1 MCGSDGSSHCT
12 HLRPMMGPADD
23 HLKLNG
29 ESIGTQRKL
38 SNQVWWS
45 GSALS
50 SICVHFIPSIG
61 PEEEKQSMNKV
72 LVIYLAQ
79 IFTSIKL
86 FYKKITLKLKI
97 INYMILPALDH
108 LIPTPWMPGAEAWQ
122 K

>member
-1 MCGSDGSSHCT
+1 MCGSDGSSQCT

-72 LVIYLAQ
+72 LVIS
-79 IFTSIKL
+79 IIEIITSIKL
-86 FYKKITLKLKI
+86 FYMTI
-97 INYMILPALDH
+97 ISNKEIIYYILLPALDH
-108 LIPTPWMPGAEAWQ
+108 FIPTPWMPGAEA
-122 K
+122 

>member
-1 MCGSDGSSHCT
+1 MCIRDS
-12 HLRPMMGPADD
+12 LRPLMGPADD

-61 PEEEKQSMNKV
+61 PEEQNKSMNKV
-72 LVIYLAQ
+72 LVIS
-79 IFTSIKL
+79 IIEIISSIKL
-86 FYKKITLKLKI
+86 FYMTKPFKKSTY
-97 INYMILPALDH
+97 INQFSEIH
-108 LIPTPWMPGAEAWQ
+108 
-122 K
+122 